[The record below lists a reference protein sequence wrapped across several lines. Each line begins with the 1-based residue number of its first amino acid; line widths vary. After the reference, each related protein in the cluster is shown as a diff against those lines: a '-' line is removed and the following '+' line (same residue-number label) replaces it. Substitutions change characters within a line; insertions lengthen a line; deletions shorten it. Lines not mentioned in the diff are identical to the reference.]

1 MMLTDSLD
9 GENRLYGTV
18 FLKKEAN
25 ASKTVL
31 SVLLVKLQ
39 LMNVTVNFAGRGL
52 QIPVTSFF
60 NFARVG
66 SCRYKPYS
74 QPCKGS

>member
-1 MMLTDSLD
+1 MLTDSLD
-9 GENRLYGTV
+9 DENRLYGTV
-18 FLKKEAN
+18 FLRKEAN
-25 ASKTVL
+25 ANKTKL

-39 LMNVTVNFAGRGL
+39 LKNVSQLCWEGFAEL
-52 QIPVTSFF
+52 SDFIF

-74 QPCKGS
+74 QPCNGS